1 MENSKAVGNFPEG
14 RSKPERLHSRQLSE
28 RSGRNWIPSREK
40 INTEKMKFYDL
51 RQVKQMNIQI
61 FGTKKC
67 NDTKK
72 AERFF
77 KERGIKYQFIDM
89 KEKGMSKGE
98 FTSVAQANGGLENMI
113 NWDGKDQEILALIK
127 YIADE
132 DKLEKVLENPQVIKT
147 PVVRN
152 GKQSTLGYQPD
163 VWKGWN

>member
-1 MENSKAVGNFPEG
+1 
-14 RSKPERLHSRQLSE
+14 
-28 RSGRNWIPSREK
+28 
-40 INTEKMKFYDL
+40 
-51 RQVKQMNIQI
+51 MNIQI

-113 NWDGKDQEILALIK
+113 NQNYKDKDLLALIK
-127 YIADE
+127 YLAEE
-132 DKLEKVLENPQVIKT
+132 DKLPKILENPQVIKP

-152 GKQSTLGYQPD
+152 GKQSTLGYQPE
-163 VWKGWN
+163 VWKTWK

>member
-1 MENSKAVGNFPEG
+1 
-14 RSKPERLHSRQLSE
+14 
-28 RSGRNWIPSREK
+28 
-40 INTEKMKFYDL
+40 
-51 RQVKQMNIQI
+51 MNIQI

-77 KERGIKYQFIDM
+77 KERGIKYQYIDM

-98 FTSVAQANGGLENMI
+98 FNSVAQTNGGMENII
-113 NWDGKDQEILALIK
+113 NPNCKDKDTLALIQ
-127 YIADE
+127 YIAAE
-132 DKLEKVLENPQVIKT
+132 DKLEKILENQHVIKT

-163 VWKGWN
+163 VWKNWK

>member
-1 MENSKAVGNFPEG
+1 
-14 RSKPERLHSRQLSE
+14 
-28 RSGRNWIPSREK
+28 
-40 INTEKMKFYDL
+40 
-51 RQVKQMNIQI
+51 MNIQI

-77 KERGIKYQFIDM
+77 KERGIRYQFIEM

-113 NWDGKDQEILALIK
+113 NWEGKDQGTLALIK
-127 YIADE
+127 HIADE
-132 DKLEKVLENPQVIKT
+132 DRLEKILENPSVIKT

-152 GKQSTLGYQPD
+152 GKQSTLGYQPE
-163 VWKGWN
+163 VWKGWH

>member
-1 MENSKAVGNFPEG
+1 
-14 RSKPERLHSRQLSE
+14 
-28 RSGRNWIPSREK
+28 
-40 INTEKMKFYDL
+40 
-51 RQVKQMNIQI
+51 MNIQI

-98 FTSVAQANGGLENMI
+98 LTAVANVNGGIDAMI
-113 NWDGKDQEILALIK
+113 NPDAKDKDALALIK
-127 YIADE
+127 YIAEE
-132 DKLEKVLENPQVIKT
+132 DKLEKLLETQQVIKT

-152 GKQSTLGYQPD
+152 GKKSTLGYQPE
-163 VWKGWN
+163 VWKNWE

>member
-1 MENSKAVGNFPEG
+1 
-14 RSKPERLHSRQLSE
+14 
-28 RSGRNWIPSREK
+28 
-40 INTEKMKFYDL
+40 
-51 RQVKQMNIQI
+51 MNIQI

-98 FTSVAQANGGLENMI
+98 FTSVAQANGGLANMI
-113 NWDGKDQEILALIK
+113 NWEGRTKSGGLRSCADRSGAETDQDILALIK